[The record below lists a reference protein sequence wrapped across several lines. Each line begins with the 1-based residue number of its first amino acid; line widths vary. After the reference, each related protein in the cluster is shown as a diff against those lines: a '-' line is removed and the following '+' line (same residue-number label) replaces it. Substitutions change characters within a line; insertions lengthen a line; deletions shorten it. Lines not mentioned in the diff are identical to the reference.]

1 MFDPNVFADR
11 LSEQMLLKGYDA
23 QTLANILSVTPA
35 TIYNLKKC
43 RYKQPATD
51 VFFKILEHFE
61 VSADYMLGFV
71 EFPPDNVIY
80 HAPLR
85 TYGAKIRTLL
95 KERNLKQKD
104 IIEDMKI
111 SSNLLYKWLS
121 TNTLPTVETLIRL
134 SNYFDISVDALTER
148 IQ

>member
-1 MFDPNVFADR
+1 MFDQNVFADR
-11 LSEQMLLKGYDA
+11 LSEQMLLQGYDIKA
-23 QTLANILSVTPA
+23 LAKALEVSPS

-51 VFFKILEHFE
+51 VFFKIVELFQ

-71 EFPPDNVIY
+71 EFPPDGVVY
-80 HAPLR
+80 HVPLR

-121 TNTLPTVETLIRL
+121 TDTLPTVETLIRL
-134 SNYFDISVDALTER
+134 SDYFDMSIDAFTER

>member
-1 MFDPNVFADR
+1 
-11 LSEQMLLKGYDA
+11 
-23 QTLANILSVTPA
+23 
-35 TIYNLKKC
+35 
-43 RYKQPATD
+43 
-51 VFFKILEHFE
+51 
-61 VSADYMLGFV
+61 MLGFV

-80 HAPLR
+80 HTPLR

-121 TNTLPTVETLIRL
+121 TNALPTVETLIRL